1 MAQKEPQPITLT
13 EKEAAELR
21 AADLDALTVKG
32 QICDLT
38 ESIIVAEDN
47 RRKLFDQLY
56 AKQAA
61 YRARSL
67 KMGTR
72 HGIDFDLDPQV
83 TGYTWAFDHGT
94 MTWTPTKVEGVDPAA
109 DVVEEV
115 IEAEPKFKGEDAPK
129 SKKSAKSAN

>member
-13 EKEAAELR
+13 EKEAAELH

-32 QICDLT
+32 QISDLT
-38 ESIIVAEDN
+38 EQIIIAEDN
-47 RRKLFDQLY
+47 RRKLYDQLY

-83 TGYTWAFDHGT
+83 TGYKWGFDHST

-109 DVVEEV
+109 DVVDQ
-115 IEAEPKFKGEDAPK
+115 IDEAKFKGDDVPK
-129 SKKSAKSAN
+129 SKKGAKSAN